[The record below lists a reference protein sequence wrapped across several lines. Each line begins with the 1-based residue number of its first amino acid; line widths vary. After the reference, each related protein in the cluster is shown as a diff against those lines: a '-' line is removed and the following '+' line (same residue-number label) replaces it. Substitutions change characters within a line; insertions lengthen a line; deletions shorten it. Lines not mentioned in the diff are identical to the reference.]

1 MCGLLALIDFKNKLN
16 YSIDNLNSYRDA
28 MTSRG
33 PDDKGHWIDEDYKIY
48 LGHRRLSILD
58 TSKNGVQPMFDQ
70 SKKFAILYNGEVYN
84 FKNLKLKLLSFGY
97 KFKSVSD
104 TEVILNMYIHYGEKF
119 VTYLEGMFSIVIYDF
134 IKDEV
139 LAYRDKFGIKP
150 LYVYKKDSFIGLC
163 SQVKPLLN
171 IKNLDLSYS
180 DQGHISFLM
189 WGSVSEPH
197 TLYEKIKTV
206 ETGTYLKI
214 NRNGLISLK
223 YFDINNIDQ
232 FPKKNNFLKNILLDT
247 VSRHTVSDVPI
258 CTFLSSGIDSTTIL
272 ENLNIVENVSLNTI
286 NLSFE
291 YKNNFL
297 DETYDSEMIASLYNS
312 NHYKKKIS
320 NNDFFLDENNIFQHM
335 DQPTVDGINTY
346 FISKFAREKNF
357 KVALSGLGADE
368 IFKGYDLFKQIP
380 KIYKLFKLFPKEI
393 GKIISKFGH
402 KVNNDKI
409 MKLLILMKDK
419 ESIPWLYYVKRGIFM
434 PHEIN
439 KFFNIKTI
447 KDHIDN
453 YILKTER
460 LCDSNILSS
469 LSKIEFENYLKNQ
482 LLRDSD
488 WAGMASSI
496 EIRVPFVDANF
507 ISNLS
512 NTNIFEHNYQKKDLT
527 NLIKQPNIKK
537 IISKPKRGFYT
548 PVEHWVDKNSISDS
562 NEYKLTKSWSLNVL
576 NKFSNYIN

>member
-214 NRNGLISLK
+214 NRDGLISLK

-232 FPKKNNFLKNILLDT
+232 LPKKNNFLKNILLDT

>member
-214 NRNGLISLK
+214 NRDGLISLK
-223 YFDINNIDQ
+223 YFDINNLDQ
-232 FPKKNNFLKNILLDT
+232 LPKKNNFLKNILLDT